1 MDSSHDDYLSAAANE
16 WLGGP
21 VVLGVAWEPSGHV
34 IRAGASLAARLNA
47 HLICAFVD
55 PASYLTEW
63 EPAGSRTSASLDPA
77 VKSETD
83 FPSSHV
89 REGLQDILGPPG
101 EEWTFRVLNGAVAQA
116 LGRLADS
123 TDASLLIV
131 GGQRPGRLAAMERML
146 EGSVSAELARLQSK
160 PVLIVPVLG
169 P

>member
-1 MDSSHDDYLSAAANE
+1 MGSSHYDRLSGAGSE
-16 WLGGP
+16 WLAGP

-55 PASYLTEW
+55 PGSYLTEW

-83 FPSSHV
+83 FPSGQV
-89 REGLQDILGPPG
+89 RDGLQAILGPPG
-101 EEWTFRVLNGAVAQA
+101 DEWTFRVLNGAVAQA
-116 LGRLADS
+116 LVRLADS
-123 TDASLLIV
+123 TDASLLVV

-146 EGSVSAELARLQSK
+146 EGSVSAELARLQSR
-160 PVLIVPVLG
+160 PVLVIPVLG

>member
-1 MDSSHDDYLSAAANE
+1 MGSSHEDYLSAAGSD
-16 WLGGP
+16 WLAGP
-21 VVLGVAWEPSGHV
+21 VVLGVAWELSGHV
-34 IRAGASLAARLNA
+34 IRVGAGLAARLNA

-63 EPAGSRTSASLDPA
+63 DPAGSRTSASLDPA
-77 VKSETD
+77 VKNETD
-83 FPSSHV
+83 FPSGHV

-123 TDASLLIV
+123 TDASMLIV

-146 EGSVSAELARLQSK
+146 EGSVSAELARLQSR
-160 PVLIVPVLG
+160 PVLIVPVLD